1 MRQDRGVGAP
11 PARYPVRDAG
21 TGKRSQCRHIRLPDA
36 RLVGSGVILAAL
48 WTLGA
53 AELTGVDLDETAVNR
68 STALLKSLN
77 LLDDRFR

>member
-1 MRQDRGVGAP
+1 
-11 PARYPVRDAG
+11 
-21 TGKRSQCRHIRLPDA
+21 
-36 RLVGSGVILAAL
+36 LVGSGVILAAL

>member
-1 MRQDRGVGAP
+1 MAFFRGDNELASARMAP
-11 PARYPVRDAG
+11 
-21 TGKRSQCRHIRLPDA
+21 S
-36 RLVGSGVILAAL
+36 SGVILAAL

-77 LLDDRFR
+77 LPDDRFR